1 MIRKGFTLMELVL
14 ATLMF
19 GFMMMSLASIYST
32 ANRHMFQSYRQNI
45 IKSNASTAMKT
56 ITVRLSEANRIDLP
70 TTGLPGNALAF
81 AVNVDQT
88 SGCYPVNPAI
98 TPTWHYFC
106 YIPKAGANCTPA
118 DCLLYYHTANYTGP
132 VGGGC
137 PSGGVT
143 VPTYPLAF
151 CGPGGGGAVTLLA
164 SWVYPDPASPNPTLF
179 SRTRPFDATLGN
191 TLVTISLRVLWDP
204 ALAAAA
210 GRDFRTAAHPIDTTL
225 TTADRVTRA
234 GQ

>member
-1 MIRKGFTLMELVL
+1 MRSMIRKGFTLMELVL

-56 ITVRLSEANRIDLP
+56 ITVRLSEANRVDAPIE
-70 TTGLPGNALAF
+70 GFSGNFLRF

-132 VGGGC
+132 GGGGC
-137 PSGGVT
+137 PSGGVRFR
-143 VPTYPLAF
+143 L
-151 CGPGGGGAVTLLA
+151 
-164 SWVYPDPASPNPTLF
+164 
-179 SRTRPFDATLGN
+179 TR
-191 TLVTISLRVLWDP
+191 LRSAAP
-204 ALAAAA
+204 AAAA
-210 GRDFRTAAHPIDTTL
+210 PLPCWLPGCTPIRHPPIQRCFQEQGPLTALWATHL
-225 TTADRVTRA
+225 
-234 GQ
+234 